1 MLLTVNVQARRS
13 ESTLRSVFSDR
24 QQIESRRADAHGEE
38 EQLSLGTQ
46 NCQGP

>member
-1 MLLTVNVQARRS
+1 MSRTRS

-38 EQLSLGTQ
+38 ERFLSAPKIVRGREIDR
-46 NCQGP
+46 